1 VRARTGFTLLE
12 AAVAISIVTVV
23 VVGAMA
29 AFGADLRAA
38 DRAEHLLPA
47 TSLATERLTVLEL
60 TDPLTLRALPDSLS
74 RGAFAPPF
82 AQYAWTATARE
93 VRGDPGLMQLEVRV
107 TFPAG
112 EYTLAVRR
120 HRPLPRLVVQP

>member
-1 VRARTGFTLLE
+1 VRARPGFTLLE

-23 VVGAMA
+23 VIGAMA

-38 DRAEHLLPA
+38 ARAERLLPA
-47 TSLATERLTVLEL
+47 TSLASERMAVLEL
-60 TDPLTLRALPDSLS
+60 TDPMTLRALPDSLS
-74 RGAFAPPF
+74 RGVFTAPF
-82 AQYAWTATARE
+82 TDYSWTASARE

-107 TFPAG
+107 AFPTG